1 MIANSIP
8 PYRGSLMV
16 MGDFNQVL
24 FHDEKLSS
32 SKSAIKGMDWLDHF
46 VNLFCLRDVPNVGVK
61 FTWASNR
68 SDGLVTY
75 ECLDRAM
82 SNLEWI

>member
-1 MIANSIP
+1 MMRSCRVP
-8 PYRGSLMV
+8 G
-16 MGDFNQVL
+16 VL
-24 FHDEKLSS
+24 LKEWIGWAHL
-32 SKSAIKGMDWLDHF
+32 

-61 FTWASNR
+61 LPWASNR

-75 ECLDRAM
+75 EHLDRAM